1 MKIEK
6 KVKSMGKRMGKMNK
20 EFFLSFK
27 FFSSLQ
33 AKAIDSLDKFLTDV
47 IELTQKEIARFTD
60 TKTIL
65 RGLYIL

>member
-1 MKIEK
+1 
-6 KVKSMGKRMGKMNK
+6 MGKMSK

-27 FFSSLQ
+27 FFQSLQ
-33 AKAIDSLDKFLTDV
+33 AKAAGSLDKFLTDV
-47 IELTQKEIARFTD
+47 IDLTQREIARFTD

>member
-1 MKIEK
+1 
-6 KVKSMGKRMGKMNK
+6 MNK